1 MKIPY
6 LKRVVLAGGVS
17 WLALCGPAFATLQE
31 ALDALKEQDYIFA
44 MEEFTRLADK
54 EENAEARYYIGR
66 MYEQVTGVQQD
77 ELKALEFY
85 QQASD
90 QGSASAALKVGNAYY
105 NGKGKE
111 KDYKEAFKWY
121 KKAAD
126 QNNYPAQYNLGLMLE
141 EGLGVKE
148 DILKSFEYYKK
159 SADQGY
165 APAQMALGRM
175 YLKGLGTPQDFSQA
189 IFWYKLAA
197 DQGNIKAQMNLANL
211 YANTS
216 IRGLPF
222 NIIGAHIYYNLISAY
237 GTSPLKEEA
246 AAKRN
251 ELMQKMKNEEVM
263 AAQTRAQK
271 WKKKTR
277 EESLPSFVRS
287 TTLLEEAS
295 GSSVGAKKELQ

>member
-66 MYEQVTGVQQD
+66 MYEQGTGVQQD

-85 QQASD
+85 QQAAD

-126 QNNYPAQYNLGLMLE
+126 LMN
-141 EGLGVKE
+141 GTA
-148 DILKSFEYYKK
+148 IR
-159 SADQGY
+159 SALVSTNSVSQGE
-165 APAQMALGRM
+165 
-175 YLKGLGTPQDFSQA
+175 SV
-189 IFWYKLAA
+189 
-197 DQGNIKAQMNLANL
+197 ANL
-211 YANTS
+211 WRQNLTAYYFS
-216 IRGLPF
+216 IS
-222 NIIGAHIYYNLISAY
+222 NLVSW
-237 GTSPLKEEA
+237 THKRQSRNRLK
-246 AAKRN
+246 
-251 ELMQKMKNEEVM
+251 Q
-263 AAQTRAQK
+263 QH
-271 WKKKTR
+271 
-277 EESLPSFVRS
+277 
-287 TTLLEEAS
+287 
-295 GSSVGAKKELQ
+295 

>member
-66 MYEQVTGVQQD
+66 MYEQGTGVQQD

-85 QQASD
+85 QQAAD

-189 IFWYKLAA
+189 IFWYKLALNEKA
-197 DQGNIKAQMNLANL
+197 DAKAGGFVLPDCSGFLPCIWLAVCYDKL
-211 YANTS
+211 GEYE
-216 IRGLPF
+216 R
-222 NIIGAHIYYNLISAY
+222 
-237 GTSPLKEEA
+237 A
-246 AAKRN
+246 AAYNALAGQYKPSDKSYLHN
-251 ELMQKMKNEEVM
+251 KLYFENLLKSKGKN
-263 AAQTRAQK
+263 
-271 WKKKTR
+271 
-277 EESLPSFVRS
+277 L
-287 TTLLEEAS
+287 
-295 GSSVGAKKELQ
+295 